1 MAVICEDVSQVKRT
15 VDERLS
21 WSKLQRSA
29 ISSLFSSLHYSLHKS
44 VSSSDRTVEAVE
56 STDKHTVAGS
66 ASPAVEDPDF
76 DERMVEMLDGCD
88 NGSATW
94 VV

>member
-1 MAVICEDVSQVKRT
+1 
-15 VDERLS
+15 
-21 WSKLQRSA
+21 
-29 ISSLFSSLHYSLHKS
+29 

-56 STDKHTVAGS
+56 SKDKHTVAGS

-76 DERMVEMLDGCD
+76 DERMVEMLDGWD

-94 VV
+94 VVCVRNRQVVFPGGQRPQHIVICTGENMQETP